1 MNKKTFFLIGGIST
15 VAVAIPFIAAT
26 SCSST
31 NSTKYLGILPKSVI
45 TLSIIE
51 KEISTNPISKQTL
64 NKVFDG
70 ITNETFD
77 QVNSAWDPV
86 TKTITL
92 TAKPGYKFGTEKESQ
107 DTVVSQEINLA
118 TALDITVNPKMNE
131 NIFILGEVE
140 WPGNLSKETLDKAF
154 TGITLG
160 NMTHFDSTAELTE
173 NNNCRIILTAKP
185 GYGFD
190 SENGSEMISSVFPVK
205 KDNEAEIGRT
215 LKIANNDT
223 YKNQVKE
230 MIFGKD
236 KPITKEAIN
245 NFLQFTPEENQLID
259 EFKVFIKG
267 KVSITK
273 EELKQ
278 FYMNP
283 WLFNSSS
290 QPDYYISADDT
301 ILFNDFFAKKV
312 NDVIDSNPKFK
323 GIFKKHLLF
332 TSMLIKNPVNPTEI
346 MGRTAIY
353 LEGGTMN
360 FFDQATINLLI
371 DPLNWK
377 EAPKLTKK
385 QILIHNQEE
394 RLKMERIIQQKRT
407 PFVPSSK
414 HELAEMVLGI
424 MPRSGEYFFM
434 DILGPDNFTMFPSIA
449 MGRGYNKRLPN
460 IVEFKNPANPVV
472 EFAFSGKIYHTIQ
485 LSKVKTILDLIEKT
499 SNLEISIWQITLN
512 DDGTNKVLTPEEQKE
527 VDRLTA
533 EMKLVAEESKKFIRD
548 PNNVISNVGINSITD
563 GPILIGIINHFTIAV
578 SSAGTVLPAGT
589 ILTNT
594 STSEEVFEA
603 IKNNITI
610 DGKAPTT
617 SPGDV
622 VWKATIDLTGE
633 IAVKY
638 TSKDSVFIGSYPEIT
653 FTIAKTPTTP

>member
-15 VAVAIPFIAAT
+15 VAVAIPFIVAT

-31 NSTKYLGILPKSVI
+31 NNTKYIGILPKSTI

-51 KEISTNPISKQTL
+51 KEISTNPISQQTL

-77 QVNSAWDPV
+77 QVNSTWDQA

-92 TAKPGYKFGTEKESQ
+92 TAKEGYKFGTEKEPQ
-107 DTVVSQEINLA
+107 DTVVSPEINLA
-118 TALDITVNPKMNE
+118 TALDIAVNPKMNE
-131 NIFILGEVE
+131 SVFILGEVE

-154 TGITLG
+154 TGITIE
-160 NMTHFDSTAELTE
+160 NMANFDSSAELTE
-173 NNNCRIILTAKP
+173 NHNCRILLTAKP

-190 SENGSEMISSVFPVK
+190 SENGSEMISSVFPIK

-245 NFLQFTPEENQLID
+245 NFLQFTPEEKQLEQD
-259 EFKVFIKG
+259 FNVFIKG
-267 KVSITK
+267 KVSISK

-278 FYMNP
+278 FYRDP
-283 WLFNSSS
+283 WILGSGWK
-290 QPDYYISADDT
+290 PDYYTSSDDI
-301 ILFNDFFAKKV
+301 ILFNDFVAKKV

-346 MGRTAIY
+346 MGRTTIY

-360 FFDQATINLLI
+360 FFDQATINLLQ

-377 EAPKLTKK
+377 EAPKMTEKE
-385 QILIHNQEE
+385 ILIHNQKE
-394 RLKMERIIQQKRT
+394 RLKMERVYQKRT
-407 PFVPSSK
+407 PFIPADK
-414 HELAEMVLGI
+414 YELAEMVLGI
-424 MPRSGEYFFM
+424 MPRSGEYYFV
-434 DILGPDNFTMFPSIA
+434 DISGSDNFTMFPSIV
-449 MGRGYNKRLPN
+449 GDRGYIENLPN
-460 IVEFKNPANPVV
+460 IVEFKDPANPNV
-472 EFAFSGKIYHTIQ
+472 EFSFSGKIYHTIQ
-485 LSKVKTILDLIEKT
+485 LSKLNTMIDLIEKT
-499 SNLEISIWQITLN
+499 SNLEISIWQIAWN
-512 DDGTNKVLTPEEQKE
+512 DDGTDKVLTPEEQKE
-527 VDRLTA
+527 VDRLTV
-533 EMKLVAEESKKFIRD
+533 EMKLVAAESRKFIRD

-563 GPILIGIINHFTIAV
+563 GPILIGNFNNYTIAA
-578 SSAGTVLPAGT
+578 SSAGTVLQAGT

-594 STSEEVFEA
+594 STSEEVFQA

-610 DGKAPTT
+610 DGKNPTT
-617 SPGDV
+617 SPGDI
-622 VWKATIDLTGE
+622 VWKATVDTTGK
-633 IAVKY
+633 ITVKY
-638 TSKDSVFIGSYPEIT
+638 TSKDSVFIDTDQII